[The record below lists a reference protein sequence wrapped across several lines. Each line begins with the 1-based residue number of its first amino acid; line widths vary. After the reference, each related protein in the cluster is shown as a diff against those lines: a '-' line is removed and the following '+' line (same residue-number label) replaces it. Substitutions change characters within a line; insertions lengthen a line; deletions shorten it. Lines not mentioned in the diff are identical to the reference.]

1 MPYYIY
7 MKSIIRTSFLSA
19 LALAPTLASAATTIV
34 GGGGS
39 GGGFFG
45 ISWGNGGGSGAAG
58 CSATICGIANTI
70 LYLINSI
77 LVPVLFAV
85 SFLMFLYGVAQ
96 KFIFSS
102 DKASSDGRNLVLW
115 GVVGF
120 AIMISL
126 WGLVNIVG
134 NTFGLNGSY
143 APTLPTSFSS

>member
-1 MPYYIY
+1 MAYYTY
-7 MKSIIRTSFLSA
+7 MKSRIRTTLLSA
-19 LALAPTLASAATTIV
+19 LVLAPSLASAATTIV

-45 ISWGNGGGSGAAG
+45 ISWGNSGGGSGAAG
-58 CSATICGIANTI
+58 CSATICGIASTI
-70 LYLINSI
+70 LYLINSV

-85 SFLMFLYGVAQ
+85 SFIMFLYGVAQ
-96 KFIFSS
+96 KFIFNS

-126 WGLVNIVG
+126 WGLVNIVS
-134 NTFGLNGSY
+134 NTFGLTGAS
-143 APTLPTSFSS
+143 APSLPTSY